1 MTEKLKQWLLL
12 SYGKEVQQKIA
23 QGWDGAPGV
32 RGPQS
37 SCLAASLFLTHYL
50 MVSDNKFLTF
60 YFSEQKA
67 EKKEGKGCI
76 LSLQGSF
83 LDVTRDIST
92 RILLART

>member
-1 MTEKLKQWLLL
+1 
-12 SYGKEVQQKIA
+12 
-23 QGWDGAPGV
+23 
-32 RGPQS
+32 
-37 SCLAASLFLTHYL
+37 

-76 LSLQGSF
+76 LSLQGGF